1 LVFWYTGRREKANKT
16 ALFRPIVTPIFA
28 YRYPHFRGK
37 RPIVTPIFALSLPA
51 GAADPGAWLKLAD
64 LTIAPLDADAAAA
77 WSAAYTRTMT
87 ELERA
92 RPLQPNRI
100 AHHLSGCIWPDA
112 ILPPADRHFKAK
124 KKRTE

>member
-1 LVFWYTGRREKANKT
+1 MTEGRNHIAALKA
-16 ALFRPIVTPIFA
+16 
-28 YRYPHFRGK
+28 
-37 RPIVTPIFALSLPA
+37 
-51 GAADPGAWLKLAD
+51 AADPGAWLKLAD

-100 AHHLSGCIWPDA
+100 AHHLSGCIW
-112 ILPPADRHFKAK
+112 AK
-124 KKRTE
+124 KKRTMMGTVKMVAPAISSAHFPP